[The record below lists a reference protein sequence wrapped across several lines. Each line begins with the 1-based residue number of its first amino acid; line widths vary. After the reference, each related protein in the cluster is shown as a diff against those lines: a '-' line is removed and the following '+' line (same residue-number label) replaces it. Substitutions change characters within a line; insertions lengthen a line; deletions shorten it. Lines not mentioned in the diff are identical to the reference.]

1 MHDVNYFRISSESDG
16 YGCVQ
21 FLQLIV
27 VFFLNVYDSRL
38 DIIFFRLHFF
48 GSELLDYLILNTRCV
63 AQSFFSPCPSGHAV
77 YVICR
82 APVFIHLFLIG
93 CI

>member
-63 AQSFFSPCPSGHAV
+63 AQSFFPPAQVAMRCTLFAGLQFL
-77 YVICR
+77 YIC
-82 APVFIHLFLIG
+82 F
-93 CI
+93 